1 MSSSKNSGFS
11 RATRESPFVAAGVTH
26 NNFIELTSDLLYL
39 ISTFLIIKEKK
50 HYSKLSTD
58 GEKQIYLLASIRLVL
73 TN

>member
-39 ISTFLIIKEKK
+39 ISTFLIIKEKNK
-50 HYSKLSTD
+50 YTILNYQPMVKSKY
-58 GEKQIYLLASIRLVL
+58 IYLHL
-73 TN
+73 